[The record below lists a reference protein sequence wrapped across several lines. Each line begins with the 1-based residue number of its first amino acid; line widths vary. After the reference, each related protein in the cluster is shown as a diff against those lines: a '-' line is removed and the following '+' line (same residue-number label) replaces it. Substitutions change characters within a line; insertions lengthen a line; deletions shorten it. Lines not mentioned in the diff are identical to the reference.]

1 MPRLVV
7 LADSLSFH
15 GPDGPLPLADP
26 RLYPN
31 LLAAQLPRTSG
42 SEAWEITVVAQ
53 AGWGVREAWLA
64 LQRDVHLQQQ
74 VLDGADAVVLGL
86 GSSDSLS
93 TGVPRPLM
101 ATLHFLRPT
110 PLRRRVRRAIDRNHH
125 HLVRITGARVRY
137 TPVTVYRHGW
147 RKTIEALRLFAPD
160 AALCA
165 VTPAIHDGR
174 YYAHRHP
181 FHERFEAETRAL
193 GAALDVPLADLP
205 SALRP
210 HLAGFNPD
218 GIHWS
223 FPAHAAVA
231 EAMAAQLLP
240 QLRARQDRAPA

>member
-15 GPDGPLPLADP
+15 GPEGPLPLADP

-31 LLAAQLPRTSG
+31 LLAADLSAGTGEPWHVS
-42 SEAWEITVVAQ
+42 VVAQ

-74 VLDGADAVVLGL
+74 VLLHADAVVLGL

-93 TGVPRPLM
+93 TGVPRPVM
-101 ATLHFLRPT
+101 AALHFLRPT
-110 PLRRRVRRAIDRNHH
+110 GLRRRIRRSIDRHH
-125 HLVRITGARVRY
+125 HVLIALTGARVRY
-137 TPVTVYRHGW
+137 TPPSVYRHGW
-147 RKTIEALRLFAPD
+147 RKTVEALRLFAPE

-165 VTPAIHDGR
+165 VSPAIHDGR

-181 FHERFEAETRAL
+181 FLERFATETRSL
-193 GAALDVPLADLP
+193 AADLDVPLVDL
-205 SALRP
+205 AATLRP
-210 HLAGFNPD
+210 HLADFNPD

-223 FPAHAAVA
+223 FPAHVDVA
-231 EAMAAQLLP
+231 RAMAAQLLP
-240 QLRARQDRAPA
+240 QLPSTTRS